1 MEPNNG
7 GNTKLII
14 LAVLVIV
21 AIAAF
26 IWSRSSQVAAPTAST
41 ADESLSAIQNSAA
54 SVDTGNLDQE
64 FQAINKDVNTL

>member
-1 MEPNNG
+1 MESTNG
-7 GNTKLII
+7 GKTKLII

-26 IWSRSSQVAAPTAST
+26 IWSRSGQVAAPTT

-64 FQAINKDVNTL
+64 FQAINKDVNAL